1 MSRAKYNRSV
11 SENRAISQRI
21 DELRMQGLVKKRAVA
36 ASFRQFKD
44 GELRAKVQAEPAIPK
59 KSRQEVALIKAT
71 IAAADELRRRRAA
84 EKKKM
89 ERREML
95 EAGNDSSQEGRQ
107 TGYQTRAH
115 PDRETD
121 KIGLCV

>member
-36 ASFRQFKD
+36 ASFRMFKD
-44 GELRAKVQAEPAIPK
+44 GELRGKIQAEPAIPK
-59 KSRQEVALIKAT
+59 KSRQEVALINAT
-71 IAAADELRRRRAA
+71 IAAASELRRRRAA

-89 ERREML
+89 QRREML
-95 EAGNDSSQEGRQ
+95 LRQATIAAKKEGRQ
-107 TGYQTRAH
+107 VTRLERIQI
-115 PDRETD
+115 DRLTR
-121 KIGLCV
+121 